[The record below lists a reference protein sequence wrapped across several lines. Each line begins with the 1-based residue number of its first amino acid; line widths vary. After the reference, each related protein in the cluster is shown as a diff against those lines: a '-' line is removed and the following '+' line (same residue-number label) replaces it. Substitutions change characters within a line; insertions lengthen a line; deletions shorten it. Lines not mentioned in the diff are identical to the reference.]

1 MYNLVVMDRKRTTG
15 EILIDFDYSSF
26 KYEYE
31 KNNERQISFTALK
44 TNYNADVFNMLQN
57 EAILIWKGQE
67 YIIKSTS
74 VKSNNLMLTNDIV
87 GKHIFME
94 FQNHYI
100 DKDLES
106 EEINSE
112 ETEEEKPKYTLEQYL
127 DFGFRNNPLGFKYV
141 IKGKFDKHVAI
152 DELGNKNGLEYLIE
166 GAELFNYIYY
176 ADNKTIYI
184 YDEETFYERSDEVI
198 RYKYNTDEVQVSVST
213 TEMKTFIKGY
223 GKKKTNKETKNYRPI
238 KTPAFTFKGDFIKKG
253 TWRTEKVGASYETE
267 VLCKWGNETLEFNFK
282 KGENGGMWD
291 FYLDNNLL
299 FTVSCWYRTTTTE
312 KLIVA
317 KNLSKGSHTFKAVF
331 KGADPNINY
340 KKNIPCGYVGTEKAT
355 ILNLTAVLKG
365 EELYHYK
372 YEYKSPK
379 NYNSFGHFQAPTI
392 YDDNVKSQKELEELV
407 QSSLQ
412 DEPVVEVSTNY
423 LGFEQIKENHT
434 VRLFHK
440 PLGFNTDIKVVKIT
454 ESHPILNLPV
464 DIEFSNAKKD
474 IIDIQNEMLR
484 RVKSTSSAIK
494 DGKLGL
500 GTSSVK
506 TITSRSVGS
515 V

>member
-1 MYNLVVMDRKRTTG
+1 MYNLVVKDRQRKIG
-15 EILIDFDYSSF
+15 EIYSDFYPDTF

-31 KNNERQISFTALK
+31 KNNERQLTLTAFK
-44 TNYNADVFNMLQN
+44 TYENADLFGLLIN
-57 EAILIWKGQE
+57 ESILMWKGQE
-67 YIIKSTS
+67 YVIKSTS
-74 VKSNNLMLTNDIV
+74 IKNDNLMTTNDIV
-87 GKHIFME
+87 AKHIFMD
-94 FQNHYI
+94 FSKHYI
-100 DKDLES
+100 EKDLEN
-106 EEINSE
+106 EELNGD
-112 ETEEEKPKYTLEQYL
+112 TDDKNKPTYSLEQYL
-127 DFGFRNNPLGFKYV
+127 DFGFRGNKLGFKYK
-141 IKGKFDKHVAI
+141 IIGKFPNRVMI
-152 DELGNKNGLEYLIE
+152 DDLGDKNGMEYLTE
-166 GAELFNYIYY
+166 GADLFGYIYF

-184 YDEETFYERSDEVI
+184 YSEEEFYKRSDEVI
-198 RYKYNTDEVQVSVST
+198 RYAENTDEVAIETIST
-213 TEMKTFIKGY
+213 DIQTYIKGY
-223 GKKKTNKETKNYRPI
+223 GKKKTTKETKNYSPI
-238 KTPAFTFKGDFIKKG
+238 KTPSLKLNGTFIKKG
-253 TWRTEKVGASYETE
+253 TWRTEKVGASYETPIK
-267 VLCKWGNETLEFNFK
+267 CNWGNETLEFNLK

-291 FYLDNNLL
+291 FYLDDNLL
-299 FTVSCWYRTTTTE
+299 FTVTCWYRTTTTE
-312 KLIVA
+312 RIIVA
-317 KNLSKGSHTFKAVF
+317 KNLSKGNHTFKAVF

-379 NYNSFGHFQAPTI
+379 NYNVFGHSQAPTI
-392 YDDNVKSQKELEELV
+392 YDDNVESQKELEELV

-440 PLGFNTDIKVVKIT
+440 PLGFNTDIKVVKLT
-454 ESHPILNLPV
+454 ESHPIMNEPV
-464 DIEFSNAKKD
+464 SIEFSNAKKD
-474 IIDIQNEMLR
+474 IIEIHNEMLR

-494 DGKLGL
+494 AGKLGL